1 MPNYSFYKK
10 DNIKINKNTNN
21 WKNLKQNI
29 KKIFINTKKNNKK
42 INRIKLMEPTYGF
55 EEIVAANEVLL
66 STNVTM
72 GIKVKQFEKKYADKY
87 KFKYG
92 ISCNSGSS
100 ANLLAISVLTDKN
113 LNLLKPGDEVIV
125 SSYSWSTTIWPI
137 LQRGLIPVF
146 VDIDRETLNIDSS
159 KISKAIT
166 KNTKAIMIVHT
177 YGNPCQMDKI
187 MKIVKQNN
195 LILIEDSCEAMGA
208 KYKNKSVGSFG
219 VVSSFSFYFSHHIT
233 TLEGGM
239 CVTNQRQIRDYMKIQ
254 RSHGWIREIKNVNKF
269 KKYFKNFDKKFL
281 FMSEGY
287 NLRLNELQ
295 AAIGIEQIKKIDKFI
310 LKRRLIANELD
321 KFFKNNCHFI
331 KLQKETPG
339 SKSSYFGLAIIV
351 LQNKYFTRDQVIK
364 YLNKYNIETRPI
376 ICGNF
381 SKQPGMKNFRYKIS
395 GNMKNSNFIE
405 LNSLAIG
412 CHQNLNMKDVN
423 YVKSVFKKFFKA
435 KKYDY
440 F

>member
-21 WKNLKQNI
+21 WKILKQNI
-29 KKIFINTKKNNKK
+29 KNIFLNTKKNYKK

-72 GIKVKQFEKKYADKY
+72 GTKVKEFEKKYASKY
-87 KFKYG
+87 KFKYAL
-92 ISCNSGSS
+92 SCNSGSS
-100 ANLLAISVLTDKN
+100 ANLLALSVLTDRN
-113 LNLLKPGDEVIV
+113 LNILKPGDEVIV

-137 LQRGLIPVF
+137 LQRGLVPVF
-146 VDIDRETLNIDSS
+146 VDIDRETLNIDTS
-159 KISKAIT
+159 KILKALT
-166 KNTKAIMIVHT
+166 KRTKAIMIVHT

-187 MKIVKQNN
+187 MKIVNQKN

-208 KYKNKSVGSFG
+208 KYKNKSVGCFG
-219 VVSSFSFYFSHHIT
+219 TVSTFSFYFSHHIT

-239 CVTNQRQIRDYMKIQ
+239 CITNKKKISDYMKIQ
-254 RSHGWIREIKNVNKF
+254 RSHGWIREIQNVNQY

-281 FMSEGY
+281 FISEGY
-287 NLRLNELQ
+287 NLRLNEVQ
-295 AAIGIEQIKKIDKFI
+295 ASIGIEQIKKIDNFI
-310 LKRRLIANELD
+310 SKRRIVADELN
-321 KFFKNNCHFI
+321 KFFDKNCNFI

-351 LQNKYFTRDQVIK
+351 LKNKYFTRNQLIK
-364 YLNKYNIETRPI
+364 YLNKNNIETRPI

-381 SKQPGMKNFRYKIS
+381 SKQPGMKNFKFKIS
-395 GNMKNSNFIE
+395 GNMENSNFIE
-405 LNSLAIG
+405 ENSLAIG
-412 CHQNLNMKDVN
+412 CHQNLNINDINYMK
-423 YVKSVFKKFFKA
+423 SIFKKFFKE
-435 KKYDY
+435 KKYDN